1 MFETIKAHFLPQINS
16 EAMFFNLMTSNN
28 MHILKAV
35 AEFIQE
41 CDVIYRG
48 YSNVF
53 VKYVFYFTSEV
64 DNIYIS

>member
-1 MFETIKAHFLPQINS
+1 MHWLNYGKSKHFY
-16 EAMFFNLMTSNN
+16 NLLYLIGLQYEI
-28 MHILKAV
+28 ILFSDLIASCSLICMKLRN
-35 AEFIQE
+35 
-41 CDVIYRG
+41 RG